1 MMKNLLQCWQE
12 KYPEK
17 FASEASIFSHIRRGD
32 HIFVSSGCGEP
43 QHLINALMEFVESH
57 PKSFFD
63 TEIIHVYSLG
73 LSPYTQEKFKS
84 NFRCNAFFIGN
95 SIRESVNRGAAD
107 YTPISLSQVPHLMK
121 TGMVKIDVAL
131 VQTSLPDEHGFLSLG
146 VGVDIVKAAT
156 ERATV
161 VIAQLNPLM
170 PRIHGDGFI
179 NLKEVDFVI
188 PFEEPILELNDAA
201 PSREVESIG
210 KYVAQLIQDGNT
222 IQVGYGAVPNAVMTN
237 LYDKNHL
244 GVHTELLGNG
254 LVKLIKAGVI
264 DNTQKNINRGKTIA
278 SFSMGNTETYSF
290 LNDNPSIIFRSIDYT
305 NDPLIIAQHDNMVAI
320 NSALEIDLTG
330 QATSESLGGRFF
342 SGVGGQQDFMRG
354 ALLAKNGKTILAMK
368 STAVDETISRIVP
381 SLKENSG
388 VTINR
393 SDIRYVVTEY
403 GIAYLHGKNIRE
415 RAMDLISIAHPKFR
429 FSLIE
434 EARKRGLIYADQAYL
449 PAQDEEYPE
458 QMDAYRTTKKGLP
471 LFIRPVKIND
481 EPLLKDFFYSLSDHT
496 LHQRFIS
503 SRLDMPHEKLQ
514 NYVVIDH
521 NTSLALVVTA
531 ADKRDEI
538 LAYGQYEINMP
549 THTAEVALVVRDD
562 YQNMG
567 IGTELLSY
575 LTYLAR
581 RAGLFGFMASVLTE
595 NGAMLHLFNSNEF
608 ETVKKS
614 DGGIYE
620 LQIAFKQ

>member
-1 MMKNLLQCWQE
+1 MKNFLQIWQD

-17 FASEASIFSHIRRGD
+17 FATEATIFSHIHRGD
-32 HIFVSSGCGEP
+32 HIFISSGCGEP
-43 QHLINALMEFVESH
+43 QYLISALMEFVESH
-57 PKSFFD
+57 PKAFFD
-63 TEIIHVYSLG
+63 TEILHVYSMG

-84 NFRCNAFFIGN
+84 NFRYNAFFIGN
-95 SIRESVNRGAAD
+95 SIREAVNRGAAD
-107 YTPISLSQVPHLMK
+107 YTPISLSQVPHLMN

-146 VGVDIVKAAT
+146 VSVDIVKAAT
-156 ERATV
+156 DRATV
-161 VIAQLNPLM
+161 VIAQLNPQM

-188 PFEEPILELNDAA
+188 PYDEPILELNGHV
-201 PSREVESIG
+201 PSRQVENIG

-222 IQVGYGAVPNAVMTN
+222 IQVGYGAVPNAVMEN

-254 LVKLIKAGVI
+254 LAKLIQAGVI
-264 DNTQKNINRGKTIA
+264 DNTQKNINQGKTIA
-278 SFSMGNTETYSF
+278 SFSMGTKETYAF

-305 NDPLIIAQHDNMVAI
+305 NNPLIIAGHDNMVAI
-320 NSALEIDLTG
+320 NSALEVDLTG

-354 ALLAKNGKTILAMK
+354 ALLAKNGKTILALK
-368 STAVDETISRIVP
+368 STALNETVTRIVP

-429 FSLIE
+429 PYLIE
-434 EARKRGLIYADQAYL
+434 EAKIRGLIYADQAYI

-471 LFIRPVKIND
+471 IFIRPVKIND
-481 EPLLKDFFYSLSDHT
+481 EPLLKDFFYSLSDRT
-496 LHQRFIS
+496 LHLRFIS

-531 ADKRDEI
+531 ADKRDQI
-538 LAYGQYEINMP
+538 IAYGQYEIMRSS
-549 THTAEVALVVRDD
+549 HTAEVALVVRDD
-562 YQNMG
+562 HQNMG
-567 IGTELLSY
+567 IGSELLSY

-581 RAGLFGFMASVLTE
+581 REGLFGFTATVLIE
-595 NGAMLHLFNSNEF
+595 NRAMLHLFYNNEF

-614 DGGIYE
+614 EGGVYE
-620 LQIAFKQ
+620 LQISFKQ

>member
-1 MMKNLLQCWQE
+1 MKNFLQYWQE

-17 FASEASIFSHIRRGD
+17 FAAEDLIFSHIRRGD

-43 QHLINALMEFVESH
+43 QHLISVLMEFVESH
-57 PKSFFD
+57 PKAFFD

-84 NFRCNAFFIGN
+84 NFRYNAFFIGN
-95 SIRESVNRGAAD
+95 STREAINRGAAD
-107 YTPISLSQVPHLMK
+107 YTPISLSQVPQLMN

-146 VGVDIVKAAT
+146 VGVDIVKTAT
-156 ERATV
+156 ERASV
-161 VIAQLNPLM
+161 VIAQLNPRM

-179 NLKEVDFVI
+179 NLQEVDFVI
-188 PFEEPILELNDAA
+188 PYEEPILELNDSA
-201 PSREVESIG
+201 PSREVENIG

-222 IQVGYGAVPNAVMTN
+222 IQVGYGAVPNAVMAN
-237 LYDKNHL
+237 LYNKNHL

-254 LVKLIKAGVI
+254 LVKLIKAGII
-264 DNTQKNINRGKTIA
+264 DNAQKNINRGKTIA
-278 SFSMGNTETYSF
+278 SFSMGTKETYAF
-290 LNDNPSIIFRSIDYT
+290 LNDNPSIIFRAIDYT
-305 NDPLIIAQHDNMVAI
+305 NNPLIIAQHENMVAI

-368 STAVDETISRIVP
+368 STALNETVSRIVP
-381 SLKENSG
+381 SLKEYSG

-393 SDIRYVVTEY
+393 ADIRYVVTEY

-429 FSLIE
+429 SSLIE
-434 EARKRGLIYADQAYL
+434 AAKKRGLIYADQAYI

-458 QMDAYRTTKKGLP
+458 KMDAYRTTKKGLP
-471 LFIRPVKIND
+471 IFIRPVKIND

-496 LHQRFIS
+496 LHLRFLS

-531 ADKRDEI
+531 ADNKDEI
-538 LAYGQYEINMP
+538 LAYGQYEINKP

-562 YQNMG
+562 HQNMG

-581 RAGLFGFMASVLTE
+581 REGLFGFMATVLTE
-595 NGAMLHLFNSNEF
+595 NRAMLHLFYNNEF

-614 DGGIYE
+614 EGGVYE
-620 LQIAFKQ
+620 LQISFKQ

>member
-1 MMKNLLQCWQE
+1 MNNFLHYWQE

-17 FASEASIFSHIRRGD
+17 FVADALIFSHIRRGD
-32 HIFVSSGCGEP
+32 HIFVFSGCGEP
-43 QHLINALMEFVESH
+43 QHLINVLMNFVESH
-57 PKSFFD
+57 PKAFFD
-63 TEIIHVYSLG
+63 AEIINVYLLG
-73 LSPYTQEKFKS
+73 LSPYTQEKFKN

-107 YTPISLSQVPHLMK
+107 YTPISLSQVPQLMS

-156 ERATV
+156 ESASV

-179 NLKEVDFVI
+179 NLQDVDFVI
-188 PFEEPILELNDAA
+188 PYEEPILELNDGA
-201 PSREVESIG
+201 PSREVENIG
-210 KYVAQLIQDGNT
+210 KYVAQLIQDGST

-237 LYDKNHL
+237 LYNKKHL

-254 LVKLIKAGVI
+254 LVKLIKAGII
-264 DNTQKNINRGKTIA
+264 DNSQKSVNRGKTIA
-278 SFSMGNTETYSF
+278 SFSMGAKETYAF

-305 NDPLIIAQHDNMVAI
+305 NNPLIIAQHDNMVAI

-330 QATSESLGGRFF
+330 QATAESLGGLFF

-368 STAVDETISRIVP
+368 SSALNETISRIVP

-393 SDIRYVVTEY
+393 ADIRYVVTEY

-415 RAMDLISIAHPKFR
+415 RAMDLISMAHPKFR
-429 FSLIE
+429 AYLIE
-434 EARKRGLIYADQAYL
+434 EAKKRGFIYADQAYL
-449 PAQDEEYPE
+449 SSQDEEYPE
-458 QMDAYRTTKKGLP
+458 KMDAYRTTKKGFP

-496 LHQRFIS
+496 LHLRFIS
-503 SRLDMPHEKLQ
+503 SRLDIPHETLQ

-521 NTSLALVVTA
+521 NTSLALVVTT
-531 ADKRDEI
+531 ADKKDEV
-538 LAYGQYEINMP
+538 LAYGQYEINKP

-562 YQNMG
+562 HQNMG
-567 IGTELLSY
+567 IGTELLAY

-581 RAGLFGFMASVLTE
+581 REGLFGFTATVLME
-595 NGAMLHLFNSNEF
+595 NRAMLHLFYNHEF
-608 ETVKKS
+608 ETVKKNE
-614 DGGIYE
+614 GGVYE
-620 LQIAFKQ
+620 LQISFKQ